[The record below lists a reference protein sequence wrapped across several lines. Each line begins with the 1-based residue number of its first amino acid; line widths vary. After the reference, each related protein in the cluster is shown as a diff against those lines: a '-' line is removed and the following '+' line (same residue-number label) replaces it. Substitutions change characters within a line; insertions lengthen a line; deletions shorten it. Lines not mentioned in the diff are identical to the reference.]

1 MSGNITKV
9 WNPYFRRDFEQ
20 KGNEVIYKETGIWVT
35 CWTERIRKGLFIHTV
50 RQQKEFKTKEEATD
64 FMYKLLAK
72 FCS

>member
-1 MSGNITKV
+1 MSNITKV

-20 KGNEVIYKETGIWVT
+20 KGSEIIYKDTGIWVT
-35 CWTERIRKGLFIHTV
+35 CWTEHRRKGLFMETV
-50 RQQKEFKTKEEATD
+50 RCQKEFETKEEATD